1 MAAHGNRPYC
11 PGIGKR
17 TNNIEIWNMR
27 KFFDI
32 MARDIM
38 AEHFTA
44 GEWIVYGVVVPL
56 GMVTV
61 ALAFAAVVEML

>member
-1 MAAHGNRPYC
+1 
-11 PGIGKR
+11 
-17 TNNIEIWNMR
+17 MR